1 MVTDLQQ
8 VTPTRSIEAIR
19 IMLLQYKLVVINYY
33 LTTYS
38 FTNLSERLNVN
49 QMILSFF
56 HIGLESRRSGT
67 FAARTVVGDKQSTS
81 RFKPFLRQK
90 KSSS

>member
-1 MVTDLQQ
+1 MATDLQQ
-8 VTPTRSIEAIR
+8 VIPTRSIQAIR
-19 IMLLQYKLVVINYY
+19 NMLLQYKLVVINY

-56 HIGLESRRSGT
+56 HIGLESCRSGS